1 LRSRFLLTVARVGAP
16 DLVKA
21 ASGLLATRH
30 FLF

>member
-21 ASGLLATRH
+21 ASSLLATP
-30 FLF
+30 